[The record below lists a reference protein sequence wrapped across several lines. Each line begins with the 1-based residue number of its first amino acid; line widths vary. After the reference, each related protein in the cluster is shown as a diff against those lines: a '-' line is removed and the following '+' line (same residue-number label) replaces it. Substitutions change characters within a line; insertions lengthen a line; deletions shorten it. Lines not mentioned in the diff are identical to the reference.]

1 MITSMHSNLW
11 RLTPAHRA
19 PLWVRL
25 LAYLFILFAGMLLQR
40 SCAHAQ
46 TLRSKSSMQAEI
58 SGNFPDN
65 TVGAITPLAGRTT
78 YGDMVQSYQ
87 QAPAV
92 NNQTGTT
99 YTVQLTDYGQVLIFN
114 NSSGIAVTLQSAS
127 TAGWY
132 PFSFYA
138 TNLGSG
144 AVTITP
150 TAGTIAGA
158 SSYSIAQNGSV
169 LIVSDGTNWQ
179 IVGAAGTTG
188 SGCTVSGVTTGYIYN
203 NGASGCS
210 TSTTLT
216 TSAGIDTES
225 GTLNISGTLKSGGN
239 TMTFPG
245 SAASLAA
252 LNVTDQTLAGGANVT
267 TSSLGTLSSGTTTID
282 CGLRPLQVFINNGS
296 FTLAAPT
303 HDGSCALLMVNGA
316 SAHVPVFSG
325 FTVGSNTGDTITTA
339 ANSDFLLSIIRI
351 NSVATYLVKA
361 LQ

>member
-1 MITSMHSNLW
+1 MQTSFW
-11 RLTPAHRA
+11 
-19 PLWVRL
+19 RL
-25 LAYLFILFAGMLLQR
+25 LAYLLLFTTAIT
-40 SCAHAQ
+40 CAQAQ

-92 NNQTGTT
+92 NNQTGRT
-99 YTVQLTDYGQVLIFN
+99 YTIQPTDYGQVIIFN
-114 NSSGIAVTLQSAS
+114 NASSIAVTLSSAS
-127 TAGWY
+127 TAGFY

-138 TNLGSG
+138 TNLGAG

-179 IVGAAGTTG
+179 IVGPAGTTG
-188 SGCTVSGVTTGYIYN
+188 SGCTVSGVTTGFVYN
-203 NGASGCS
+203 NGSSGCS
-210 TSTTLT
+210 TSTQLT
-216 TSAGIDTES
+216 TSAGTDTES
-225 GTLNISGTLKSGGN
+225 GTLNISGIFQVGGN
-239 TMTFPG
+239 AMTFPA
-245 SAASLAA
+245 SAATLAA
-252 LNVTDQTLAGGANVT
+252 LTVADQTLSGGANVT
-267 TSSLGTLSSGTTTID
+267 SDNLGTLTTGTTTID
-282 CGLRPLQVFINNGS
+282 CGARPLQYFTDNGT

-303 HDGSCALLMVNGA
+303 HDGSCALLMTNGA
-316 SAHVPVFSG
+316 SAVVPTFSG
-325 FTVGSNTGDTITTA
+325 FTVGSNTGDTITTT
-339 ANSDFLLSIIRI
+339 NGNKFILSIIRV